1 MQISE
6 RVSGRVDL
14 RVEGGCAYIEGGC
27 AYVEG
32 GHACGWVG
40 CMRIGGLH
48 ADK

>member
-6 RVSGRVDL
+6 QVSGRVDL
-14 RVEGGCAYIEGGC
+14 C
-27 AYVEG
+27 VEG

-48 ADK
+48 ADKVSE